1 MKSTNTFSRLFHTLA
16 LAAVGLCAVAQ
27 STTLSVNNTNT
38 PYSRYGVGL
47 LNDYGF
53 GPSRAMGGIGF
64 ALRSNRYINPLNP
77 ASYSAVDSLT
87 FLMDAAV
94 SLQMSRL
101 SESGQSTTANNSSFD
116 YIAVQ
121 FRLHPGLGITAGLRP
136 FSNVG
141 YNLGNSSYITDEGTG
156 QQTAATYNYYGD
168 GGIHQV
174 FLGMGYEPV
183 RNFSLG
189 FNISY
194 LFGSIEKAS
203 TVVSDA
209 YSDGSVRKTGT
220 MDVYDYKLDL
230 GAQYSYVLD
239 ERKNKALTLGV
250 TYSLGHELNTVDKST
265 TGESTQSLDAK
276 LKLPHAVGAGLAY
289 TDEHWTAGI
298 DYSLQLWEQEYYE
311 PLSYDT
317 GIEAASVLQPLK
329 NRHRIAAGAEWIP
342 NQYSSYYH
350 DQIRYRFG
358 AHYTTPYYQIKS
370 GQGAW
375 IDGPK
380 EWGVSAGVGLPL
392 KFLNRSIVQI
402 TAQYVRTSL
411 SEYVTDNTFRLT
423 LGLTFNETWF
433 EKWRVK

>member
-1 MKSTNTFSRLFHTLA
+1 MKAFNTLNRLFHTFA
-16 LAAVGLCAVAQ
+16 LATISLCVAAQ
-27 STTLSVNNTNT
+27 STTLSLNNTNS

-47 LNDYGF
+47 LDDYGF

-94 SLQMSRL
+94 GVQISRL
-101 SESGQSTTANNSSFD
+101 SEDGQSTTANNSSFD
-116 YIAVQ
+116 YIALQ
-121 FRLHPGLGITAGLRP
+121 FRLCQGLGFTAGLRP
-136 FSNVG
+136 LSNVG
-141 YNLGNSSYITDEGTG
+141 YNLGTSGYIVDAATEA
-156 QQTAATYNYYGD
+156 QTAATYNYYGS

-174 FLGMGYEPV
+174 FLGLGYEPL

-189 FNISY
+189 FNIAY
-194 LFGSIEKAS
+194 LFGSIEKTS
-203 TVVSDA
+203 SIVCSA
-209 YSDGSVRKTGT
+209 YSDGSIQKSGT

-230 GAQYSYVLD
+230 GAQYTYVLN
-239 ERKNKALTLGV
+239 ERKNKALTIGA
-250 TYSLGHELNTVDKST
+250 TYSLGHTLNTVDEST
-265 TGESTQSLDAK
+265 TGGSTQSLDAN
-276 LKLPHAVGAGLAY
+276 LKLPHAIGAGLAY

-311 PLSYDT
+311 PISYES
-317 GIEAASVLQPLK
+317 EAKASSALQPLK
-329 NRHRIAAGAEWIP
+329 NRHRIAVGAEWIP
-342 NQYSSYYH
+342 NQYSSYYR
-350 DQIRYRFG
+350 DQIRFRLG
-358 AHYTTPYYQIKS
+358 AHYTTPYYQITS
-370 GQGAW
+370 LQGTW

-380 EWGVSAGVGLPL
+380 EWGISAGIGLPL

-402 TAQYVRTSL
+402 SAQYIRTSL
-411 SEYVTDNTFRLT
+411 AEYVTDNTFRLT